1 LLAVVNGSIALSM
14 TKPPPV
20 LIAPQPALGM
30 PEAYPLVHCWPLAPK
45 VRLVGDFLLYDR
57 LPRDPTKLRFPER
70 PTSRLLSE
78 FVSLADA
85 SGEAIEAY
93 AKRWGVLGLCRHGF
107 PTALAYG
114 FHLVDLDEPG
124 HTQFSRW
131 VMHRALGGTEFF
143 PGSMPEISLAP
154 GQWACR
160 ETRREPLERWRTLAE
175 VFRAYLENIERS
187 RVNPRNAR
195 FEAAHVNHF
204 AASFG
209 HLRPVIVRSGT
220 GFTLRLAGSLAV
232 AGLAAA
238 LAYQLMIAVTGG
250 SGWLIC
256 AECGKWFG
264 PGQRRSPDR
273 AAYCPDCGR
282 AAAVRA
288 ASRRFRKKQK
298 EREDLKRAHNGKETK
313 RG

>member
-1 LLAVVNGSIALSM
+1 M
-14 TKPPPV
+14 
-20 LIAPQPALGM
+20 
-30 PEAYPLVHCWPLAPK
+30 
-45 VRLVGDFLLYDR
+45 
-57 LPRDPTKLRFPER
+57 
-70 PTSRLLSE
+70 E
-78 FVSLADA
+78 FV
-85 SGEAIEAY
+85 
-93 AKRWGVLGLCRHGF
+93 
-107 PTALAYG
+107 P
-114 FHLVDLDEPG
+114 
-124 HTQFSRW
+124 
-131 VMHRALGGTEFF
+131 EF
-143 PGSMPEISLAP
+143 MPAISLAP

-160 ETRREPLERWRTLAE
+160 ETTREPLERWRILAE
-175 VFRAYLENIERS
+175 VFRSHLENIERS

-195 FEAAHVNHF
+195 YEAAHVNHF

-209 HLRPVIVRSGT
+209 HLRPVIVPSGS

-256 AECGKWFG
+256 AECGNWFE
-264 PGQRRSPDR
+264 PGHRRSPDR
-273 AAYCPDCGR
+273 AAYCPHCGR
-282 AAAVRA
+282 AAALRA